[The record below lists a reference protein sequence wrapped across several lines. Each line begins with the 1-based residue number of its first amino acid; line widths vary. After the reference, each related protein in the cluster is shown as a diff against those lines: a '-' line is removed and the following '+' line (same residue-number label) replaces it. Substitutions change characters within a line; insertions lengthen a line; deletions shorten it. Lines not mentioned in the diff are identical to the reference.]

1 MRDDQQKQVEEAAAP
16 VQPDTRATA
25 IRLLKEAIPPRW
37 KLYALSIVFILGT
50 AVMTALLANS
60 TKLIV
65 NDVFVA
71 NDTSAAMR
79 VALLVI
85 LISLGKSLF
94 QYGNS
99 VIQTIFNRSISA
111 GYQKLVFRNLLAK
124 DIWHFDRKHAS
135 AQMTEVRM
143 YGQMSA
149 MATVDLSNKLPTDFM
164 ILIGLF
170 TVMLLQDPLMT
181 LVSCLLLPIIFLLVA
196 VLSKRI
202 RAISATEAQ
211 MTGMYIAIG
220 AEAFSGIKT
229 VKSYGLESK
238 SIRRFDDAL
247 KQIEDRLLSIAK
259 VTAATVPIMEFLGGL
274 VIGLF
279 VIYAAWQT
287 INYGKTPGEF
297 TAFITAFLMAYAPA
311 ERVSH
316 IWVAVQKSLILVGRM
331 YELLE
336 EEPRRPLGGTRTLDD
351 ATPSVTFDEVSFEYL
366 PGAPALHNVSFE
378 IAPHERVAIVG
389 KSGAGKSTL
398 IDLVLRFYDPT
409 SGTVSIG
416 GVSLKEVSEDSLR
429 QTIALISQDV
439 FLFDGTIRENILDG
453 KPDATEE
460 EVLEAARLAALD
472 DLIAAPEGLGKVVGP
487 NGGTVSGGQRQ
498 RIGIARALIKRS
510 KIYVFDEATSALDV
524 ENERRIME
532 NLQKM
537 QATILFVTHRYSTIR
552 YVDRVIMLS
561 EGRIVGMDAPESIAA
576 TSEEFRRLFNLG
588 EKPSAAVPDEAVEA
602 DLHSPG
608 RLREA

>member
-1 MRDDQQKQVEEAAAP
+1 MRDEGQVDARTAAAMADL
-16 VQPDTRATA
+16 PDTRATA
-25 IRLLKEAIPPRW
+25 IRLLRESLPPRW
-37 KLYALSIVFILGT
+37 KLYALSIVFIIGS

-71 NDTSAAMR
+71 ADASAAMR

-85 LISLGKSLF
+85 FISLGKSLF

-111 GYQKLVFRNLLAK
+111 GYQKQIFRNLLAK

-143 YGQMSA
+143 YGQMA
-149 MATVDLSNKLPTDFM
+149 AKAVVDLSNKLPTDFM

-181 LVSCLLLPIIFLLVA
+181 LVSCILLPIIFLLVS
-196 VLSKRI
+196 VLSKRV

-229 VKSYGLESK
+229 VKSYGLEEK

-287 INYGKTPGEF
+287 INEGKTPGEF

-316 IWVAVQKSLILVGRM
+316 IWVEVQKSLILVGRM
-331 YELLE
+331 YRLLE
-336 EEPRRPLGGTRTLDD
+336 EKPRRALGGTRTLDGEE
-351 ATPSVTFDEVSFEYL
+351 PSVTFDQVTFEYL
-366 PGAPALHNVSFE
+366 PNAPALHAVSFR

-416 GVSLKEVSEDSLR
+416 NVSLKEASEESLR
-429 QTIALISQDV
+429 GTLALISQDV

-453 KPDATEE
+453 RPDATEE
-460 EVLEAARLAALD
+460 DVLEAARLAALD
-472 DLIAAPEGLGKVVGP
+472 DLLAGPAGLDKIVGP

-498 RIGIARALIKRS
+498 RIGIARALIKRA

-524 ENERRIME
+524 ENERRIML

-537 QATILFVTHRYSTIR
+537 QATILFVTHRYSTIT
-552 YVDRVIMLS
+552 YVDRVIMLN
-561 EGRIVGMDAPESIAA
+561 EGRIVGIDTPDRIAGS
-576 TSEEFRRLFNLG
+576 SEEFRKLFNLTDG
-588 EKPSAAVPDEAVEA
+588 PGGGDAGEA
-602 DLHSPG
+602 DRPAVG
-608 RLREA
+608 RVREA

>member
-1 MRDDQQKQVEEAAAP
+1 MRDDQDKRAEDAA
-16 VQPDTRATA
+16 VVDLPDTRATA

-37 KLYALSIVFILGT
+37 KLYALSIVFIIGS

-60 TKLIV
+60 TKMIV

-71 NDTSAAMR
+71 DDASAATR

-85 LISLGKSLF
+85 FISLAKSLF

-111 GYQKLVFRNLLAK
+111 GYQKQIFRNLLAK

-143 YGQMSA
+143 YGGSA
-149 MATVDLSNKLPTDFM
+149 AKAVVDLSNKLPTDFM

-170 TVMLLQDPLMT
+170 IVMLIQDPLMT
-181 LVSCLLLPIIFLLVA
+181 LVSCILLPIIFLLVS

-229 VKSYGLESK
+229 VKSYRLEEK

-274 VIGLF
+274 IIGLF
-279 VIYAAWQT
+279 VIYASWQT
-287 INYGKTPGEF
+287 ITQGKTPGEF

-316 IWVAVQKSLILVGRM
+316 IWVEVQKSLILVGRM
-331 YELLE
+331 YGLLE
-336 EEPRRPLGGTRTLDD
+336 EEPRRTTGGTRMLDD
-351 ATPSVTFDEVSFEYL
+351 VEPSIRFDRVSFEYL
-366 PGAPALHNVSFE
+366 PNTPALHEVDFR
-378 IAPHERVAIVG
+378 IAPHERVAVVG

-416 GVSLKEVSEDSLR
+416 DVSLREVSEESLR
-429 QTIALISQDV
+429 NTIALISQDV
-439 FLFDGTIRENILDG
+439 FLFDGTIRENIRDG
-453 KPDATEE
+453 RPDATEE
-460 EVLEAARLAALD
+460 EILEAARLAA
-472 DLIAAPEGLGKVVGP
+472 AG
-487 NGGTVSGGQRQ
+487 
-498 RIGIARALIKRS
+498 
-510 KIYVFDEATSALDV
+510 
-524 ENERRIME
+524 
-532 NLQKM
+532 
-537 QATILFVTHRYSTIR
+537 
-552 YVDRVIMLS
+552 
-561 EGRIVGMDAPESIAA
+561 
-576 TSEEFRRLFNLG
+576 
-588 EKPSAAVPDEAVEA
+588 
-602 DLHSPG
+602 
-608 RLREA
+608 